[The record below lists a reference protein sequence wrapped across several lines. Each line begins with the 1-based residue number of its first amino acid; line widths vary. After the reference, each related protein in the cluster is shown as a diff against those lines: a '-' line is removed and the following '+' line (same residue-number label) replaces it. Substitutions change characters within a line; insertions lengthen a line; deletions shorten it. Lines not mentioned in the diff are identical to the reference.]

1 MTVDQS
7 QMTDVILTLSEQEID
22 IILNALEFAVEN
34 SDEYDRDEYEEVLYD
49 LQRKLDEDE
58 EDEVE

>member
-1 MTVDQS
+1 
-7 QMTDVILTLSEQEID
+7 MTDVTLTLTEQEVD
-22 IILNALEFAVEN
+22 IILRAIEFAVEN

-49 LQRKLDEDE
+49 IQKKLDEDY

>member
-1 MTVDQS
+1 MTVDLS